1 MSNAPLSPGNRMAQ
15 VKQTP
20 AFDRR
25 VWLLAL
31 AFFAIGTDF
40 NVVSGILPSLAR
52 SLDVSVAAA
61 GQVVSSY
68 ALFYAV
74 CAPVLAGLTAHMPRK
89 PLIVISLTAF
99 ALANAASAL
108 SPTYAFLIG
117 TRIVAAF
124 AASVFSP
131 AAYGLAASLARA
143 DRRGAAL
150 AAALSGI
157 TISLVI
163 GVPIGAYLG
172 NRFGWPASFWFVTA
186 LTLIGAAGLAL
197 RLPHMDPPAAAQA
210 PGLAARF
217 APLANREVL
226 LGMAPS
232 LIWYVAMFSLYT
244 YLGAA
249 MTERGMTREGLSAIY
264 GALGVG
270 CLVGNHV
277 GGKLSDRFGSQRIVA
292 LALVLQIANL
302 VWLGLAGSSLVAN
315 ACSIAIFGMN
325 MWFLF
330 PAQQSRLLSIAP
342 QHGPLVLALN
352 NSTMY
357 LGGAIGSAASAL
369 LIRHGI
375 ATAQLPW
382 VSCVFFFAAL
392 VIFALCSW
400 ALQRDAMRNRQS
412 TSGGDSSKQSV
423 RN

>member
-1 MSNAPLSPGNRMAQ
+1 MSNAPLSPRNRMAQ
-15 VKQTP
+15 VTETP

-40 NVVSGILPSLAR
+40 NVVSGILPALAR
-52 SLDVSVAAA
+52 SLDVSVPAA
-61 GQVVSSY
+61 GQVVSAY
-68 ALFYAV
+68 AVFYAV
-74 CAPVLAGLTAHMPRK
+74 CAPVLAGLTAHIPRK

-108 SPTYAFLIG
+108 SPGYAFLIG

-131 AAYGLAASLARA
+131 AAYGLAATLARP

-150 AAALSGI
+150 SAVLSGI
-157 TISLVI
+157 TISLVV
-163 GVPIGAYLG
+163 GVPIGTYVG
-172 NRFGWPASFWFVTA
+172 NRFGWPSTFWFVTA
-186 LTLIGAAGLAL
+186 LSLIGAAGLAM
-197 RLPHMDPPAAAQA
+197 RLPHVDPPAAAQA
-210 PGLAARF
+210 PGFAARF

-232 LIWYVAMFSLYT
+232 LVWYVAMFSLFT

-249 MTERGMTREGLSAIY
+249 MTERGMNKEGLSAIY
-264 GALGVG
+264 GAFGVG
-270 CLVGNHV
+270 CLLGNHV
-277 GGKLSDRFGSQRIVA
+277 GGKLSDRLGSQRVIA
-292 LALVLQIANL
+292 IALVLQIANL
-302 VWLGLAGSSLVAN
+302 VWLGLAGSSIVAN
-315 ACSIAIFGMN
+315 ACSVAIFGMN

-352 NSTMY
+352 NSTIY

-375 ATAQLPW
+375 ATAHLPW
-382 VSCVFFFAAL
+382 VSCVLFLAAL
-392 VIFALCSW
+392 VLFALCAW
-400 ALQRDAMRNRQS
+400 ALRRDALRDRRGMS
-412 TSGGDSSKQSV
+412 A
-423 RN
+423 